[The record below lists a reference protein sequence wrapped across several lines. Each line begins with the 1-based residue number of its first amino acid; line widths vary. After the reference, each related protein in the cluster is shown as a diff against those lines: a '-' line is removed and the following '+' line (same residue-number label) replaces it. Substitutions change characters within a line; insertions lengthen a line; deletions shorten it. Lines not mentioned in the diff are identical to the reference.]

1 MEIEN
6 YIFSDEDIDNNI
18 FRTVLTVCYEIIN
31 YDHYLEVS
39 KYILFNLFSY

>member
-18 FRTVLTVCYEIIN
+18 FRTVLSVCYEIIN

-39 KYILFNLFSY
+39 N